1 MVSEDDRVTP
11 QVSPE
16 VTGQVAP
23 ETRLLQVLTGEM
35 TRQSLQEALGLKHR
49 DHFNEI
55 YLTPALETGLIEMT
69 IPDKPRSS
77 KQRYRLTPAGSEYL
91 KRIGDAR

>member
-1 MVSEDDRVTP
+1 MESLQATL
-11 QVSPE
+11 
-16 VTGQVAP
+16 QVAG
-23 ETRLLQVLTGEM
+23 ELRLLRVLSGEM
-35 TRQSLQEALGLKHR
+35 TRQGLQEALGLKFH

-69 IPDKPRSS
+69 TPDKPHSS

-91 KRIGDAR
+91 KRIGYAR